1 MLRAACL
8 KSALVAAAGECETP
22 YLEEWVNYHLSIGF
36 DEIYL
41 YLNNW
46 SFLPVAADK
55 RIHFIKWD
63 GEAVQCKA
71 YNDFLTDRS
80 QPFNWALFIDC
91 DEFLDLNKK
100 FKDVKEMFQS
110 YDTFVG
116 VAFNWVLYGDSG
128 LTNTK
133 SGFSVAKRFTKC
145 DKNINQHVKVA
156 VNLDMMR
163 TSLKTSHKF
172 VCPHCT
178 NVGSSSP
185 SFIAAD
191 KSTFV
196 IGPWNKVDIRTE
208 EYEWPTLNHYFCKT
222 REEWTER
229 RKYGRADT
237 PKSSSFF
244 YRNPE
249 EFDQH
254 NKNDIERPLFR

>member
-1 MLRAACL
+1 M
-8 KSALVAAAGECETP
+8 
-22 YLEEWVNYHLSIGF
+22 
-36 DEIYL
+36 
-41 YLNNW
+41 
-46 SFLPVAADK
+46 
-55 RIHFIKWD
+55 
-63 GEAVQCKA
+63 
-71 YNDFLTDRS
+71 
-80 QPFNWALFIDC
+80 
-91 DEFLDLNKK
+91 
-100 FKDVKEMFQS
+100 
-110 YDTFVG
+110 
-116 VAFNWVLYGDSG
+116 LYGDSG

-145 DKNINQHVKVA
+145 DKNLNQHVKVA

-178 NVGSSSP
+178 NVGSSSH

-208 EYEWPTLNHYFCKT
+208 DYEWPTLNHYFCKT

-237 PKSSSFF
+237 PKSSSVF

-249 EFDQH
+249 EFD
-254 NKNDIERPLFR
+254 